1 MNDGTLDAVET
12 EASGRVCIHFL
23 DVSFLGNTMVRLILL
38 TLMAPDAAIVCWKP
52 LRGSVCCVAGLSF
65 SNHGDKGACRKTRAL
80 RVRLIAPREG
90 YVVARFE

>member
-52 LRGSVCCVAGLSF
+52 LRGSVCAVWLVLALATTGIRARVAKLERYEC
-65 SNHGDKGACRKTRAL
+65 D
-80 RVRLIAPREG
+80 
-90 YVVARFE
+90 